1 MKKLVLGSLVAVLAS
16 QAAGCIITTADED
29 AVITANWSLKQ
40 QSTGQII
47 TCPPGTTTAAVYS
60 QPVDGAN
67 NPIGSPIIDLFD
79 CDDNSGRT
87 APLPPDVYQVWVS
100 LTSEGGGSVYA
111 TSLSAIVDVID
122 TDKTFTTTL
131 LNDGGYFQ
139 LTWDLVDS
147 QTSAPLT
154 CATALADGVGV
165 VSTLVSNPQSFVDDK
180 FTCEDHYGIT
190 GGLLQG
196 TYTVAVD
203 AFQDGAGG
211 GAIGPATTLSNKVI
225 GPRNAVT
232 NLGNVQIGID

>member
-1 MKKLVLGSLVAVLAS
+1 LVAVLVS
-16 QAAGCIITTADED
+16 QAAGCIITSDDED
-29 AVITANWSLKQ
+29 AIITANWSLKQ
-40 QSTGQII
+40 QSSGQLIP
-47 TCPPGTTTAAVYS
+47 CPPGTTTAAVYS

-87 APLPPDVYQVWVS
+87 APLPPDVYQVWVA
-100 LTSEGGGSVYA
+100 LTSEGGGSTYA
-111 TSLSAIVDVID
+111 TSLSAIVDVIN
-122 TDKTFTTTL
+122 TDKTFSTTI

-147 QTSAPLT
+147 QTAAPMT
-154 CATALADGVGV
+154 CATADADGIGV
-165 VSTLVSNPQSFVDDK
+165 VSTLVSNTSSFVDDK

-196 TYTVAVD
+196 AYTVAVD
-203 AFQDGAGG
+203 AFQDGPTG
-211 GAIGPATTLSNKVI
+211 GAIGPTTTLTNKTI

-232 NLGNVQIGID
+232 NLGNVQIQID